1 MHLLLICAW
10 KRMVGEAVL
19 VTDNFALSCKG
30 KIRQRIKNYK
40 WNDIWMIFYFVVTA
54 SLDVSV

>member
-19 VTDNFALSCKG
+19 VTDNVALSCKG
-30 KIRQRIKNYK
+30 KIRQRIKN
-40 WNDIWMIFYFVVTA
+40 
-54 SLDVSV
+54 